1 MPYTKSMYTD
11 YAKDDW
17 DIISIFKATP
27 YKSKAKNPK
36 PKSRVRSLT
45 TWIPCEYEEYKYF
58 HYVDGHTVLLK
69 AWMEAEHPL
78 HELEHRA
85 LILPINEAELIAE
98 TETTTARVTT
108 YKVKDKFNYRQ
119 LYRLIRP
126 RTFIFS

>member
-69 AWMEAEHPL
+69 RGWKLNTRYMNWST
-78 HELEHRA
+78 ELS
-85 LILPINEAELIAE
+85 
-98 TETTTARVTT
+98 
-108 YKVKDKFNYRQ
+108 YFQ
-119 LYRLIRP
+119 
-126 RTFIFS
+126 